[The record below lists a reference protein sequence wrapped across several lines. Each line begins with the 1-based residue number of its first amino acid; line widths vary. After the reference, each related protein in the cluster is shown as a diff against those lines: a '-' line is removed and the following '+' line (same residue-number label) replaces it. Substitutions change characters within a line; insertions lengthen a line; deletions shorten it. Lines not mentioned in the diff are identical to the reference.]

1 MRQSGAW
8 VCTATQPHFQRSR
21 ARRLP
26 RAFSSPPCRSSRP
39 AANQSG
45 APAGHRALGS
55 SGVSKRA
62 CNASMRP
69 HKTPPLPHL
78 SRALPPKACIR
89 KAAAQRMRPG
99 KLVHEDELMEVVQV
113 LAKLS
118 SRSLIN
124 LSYLDLE
131 SLLWSLLGN
140 KIEGTRMGTHHH
152 RQQTSLQ
159 TSNPTHPTPKQHKRT
174 TKVQQRPRHTSRT
187 YPEALPCSPVE
198 SEGVHPG
205 PLCTLAGSSLP
216 LAHEGHDVLF
226 HKAPTPAQNSRA
238 HLAAQCFWPC
248 P

>member
-1 MRQSGAW
+1 MAATSLPADGSVMFREMIFRLPAEERPGVRPRLAKAREEVNQVTTPRGSPAPEK

-55 SGVSKRA
+55 SGVSKRTR
-62 CNASMRP
+62 NASMRP

-159 TSNPTHPTPKQHKRT
+159 TSNPTHPNTQAT
-174 TKVQQRPRHTSRT
+174 QT
-187 YPEALPCSPVE
+187 Y
-198 SEGVHPG
+198 
-205 PLCTLAGSSLP
+205 
-216 LAHEGHDVLF
+216 
-226 HKAPTPAQNSRA
+226 N
-238 HLAAQCFWPC
+238 
-248 P
+248 